1 MARSFGI
8 VEEQLCEAEFF
19 FRLLRGSSPYSSDS
33 RFYFGAFVSAA
44 RSVTLALQAT
54 MDGVSSFEPWYH
66 SVQEELRA
74 DPLARFFKEVR
85 DVSVHTGLNPLNE
98 VPLEH
103 VREDLMS
110 QSRDGRHSHVIV
122 LPSLHEESSTVLA
135 DAVQASE
142 EFFKSLIMII
152 YKCYE
157 QFKFVVDPR
166 WYYTHE
172 NFSAMGKTFEDA
184 VVEFGF
190 PRIWVSCAPEGDRG
204 WRALRQQQ
212 PPCQINH
219 IFQEYLR
226 LCIADPDD
234 THQS

>member
-110 QSRDGRHSHVIV
+110 QRDGRHSHVIV

-142 EFFKSLIMII
+142 EFFKSLVMII

-157 QFKFVVDPR
+157 QFKFPI
-166 WYYTHE
+166 T
-172 NFSAMGKTFEDA
+172 
-184 VVEFGF
+184 
-190 PRIWVSCAPEGDRG
+190 
-204 WRALRQQQ
+204 
-212 PPCQINH
+212 
-219 IFQEYLR
+219 
-226 LCIADPDD
+226 
-234 THQS
+234 

>member
-8 VEEQLCEAEFF
+8 VEEKLCETEFF
-19 FRLLRGSSPYSSDS
+19 FRLLRGYSPYSADS
-33 RFYFGAFVSAA
+33 RFYFSAFISAA

-54 MDGVSSFEPWYH
+54 MRGVSGFESWYH

-74 DPLARFFKEVR
+74 DPLARFFKGVR
-85 DVSVHTGLNPLNE
+85 DVSVHTGLNPLNK
-98 VPLEH
+98 VTLEH
-103 VREDLMS
+103 VKEHLMS
-110 QSRDGRHSHVIV
+110 QARDGLHSHVIV
-122 LPSLHEESSTVLA
+122 LPDLHEESTTVLA
-135 DAVQASE
+135 DAVKASE
-142 EFFKSLIMII
+142 EFFKSLVMII
-152 YKCYE
+152 YKCYN
-157 QFKFVVDPR
+157 QFKFVVDPH
-166 WYYTHE
+166 WYYTRE

-190 PRIWVSCAPEGDRG
+190 PRIWMSYAPEGDEG

-212 PPCQINH
+212 SPCQINH

-226 LCIADPDD
+226 LCISDPDD